1 VRVVFMGSP
10 PFAVPVLSALFASR
24 HEIAAV
30 ATRPDRPRGRGRS
43 VEPSP
48 LVELARVHA
57 ARVLQPG
64 SARDPAFVTEL
75 RTLAPDVV
83 LVASYGEILKR
94 DVLELAPHGALN
106 VHASLLPRHR
116 GASPIQAAIL
126 AGDAETGVTIQRMVA
141 KLVEG
146 DVLLA
151 LSTPIG
157 AHENAGDL
165 LERLARLGGEAAV
178 RALDAIE
185 AGSARFT
192 PQDPGRATY
201 AKKIEKHDG
210 VVDWT
215 KDAASVVRLVRAMT
229 PWPGAHTQDASGRE
243 LVLLDVRA
251 TSANELAAVSPD
263 RANEASATLAANAN
277 EDAAMSPGTL
287 VVVEGAPF
295 VVTGRGLVE
304 IRALKPAGKAR
315 VDGAAWL
322 RGARLQTG
330 ARLGACA
337 RVGVGESGRR
347 RMLRWVPIATP
358 VRNCSCQVCWPID
371 ISATSAPPCFSLIR
385 NASSMAISSKGLITH
400 FTLSV
405 AIPEPSGRIR
415 MVVAGSGTRFTE
427 TRIFTAVSLRVYS
440 AEHS

>member
-1 VRVVFMGSP
+1 MGSP

-43 VEPSP
+43 VERSP
-48 LVELARVHA
+48 LVELARA
-57 ARVLQPG
+57 RDIRVLQPG

-75 RTLAPDVV
+75 CALAPDVV

-126 AGDAETGVTIQRMVA
+126 SGDTETGVTIQRMVL
-141 KLVEG
+141 KLDEG

-157 AHENAGDL
+157 EHENAGDL
-165 LERLARLGGEAAV
+165 LERLAHLGGEAAV
-178 RALDAIE
+178 RALDAIA

-192 PQDPGRATY
+192 PQDPSRATY

-215 KDAASVVRLVRAMT
+215 KDAASIVRLVRAMT

-251 TSANELAAVSPD
+251 TSANERAAVSPD
-263 RANEASATLAANAN
+263 RANEASATLAATAN
-277 EDAAMSPGTL
+277 GDAAMSPGTL
-287 VVVEGAPF
+287 VVVDGAPF
-295 VVTGRGLVE
+295 VAAGRGLVE

-315 VDGAAWL
+315 IDGAAWL
-322 RGARLQTG
+322 RGARLQAG
-330 ARLGACA
+330 ARLGA
-337 RVGVGESGRR
+337 
-347 RMLRWVPIATP
+347 
-358 VRNCSCQVCWPID
+358 
-371 ISATSAPPCFSLIR
+371 
-385 NASSMAISSKGLITH
+385 
-400 FTLSV
+400 
-405 AIPEPSGRIR
+405 
-415 MVVAGSGTRFTE
+415 
-427 TRIFTAVSLRVYS
+427 
-440 AEHS
+440 